1 MPCRPSH
8 LKICLCAVLL
18 VAAHALRAGDA
29 RLERP
34 LANVP
39 AKGFRLKLFT
49 ANDGLP
55 QSQVTCIK
63 QTRDGY
69 LWLGTWIGLARFDGR
84 NLESLNKLTTPELV
98 SAEVNGLAEDS
109 QGTLWIAT
117 RGGLLSYRDHR
128 FNRIST
134 NQGLPRDELW

>member
-1 MPCRPSH
+1 MPCRPGH
-8 LKICLCAVLL
+8 LKTCLCGVLL
-18 VAAHALRAGDA
+18 VAAQILRAGDA
-29 RLERP
+29 RIEGALT
-34 LANVP
+34 NVP

-84 NLESLNKLTTPELV
+84 NLDSLNKLTTPELV
-98 SAEVNGLAEDS
+98 SAEINGLSEDP
-109 QGTLWIAT
+109 QGALWIAT
-117 RGGLLSYRDHR
+117 RGGLLSYLDHH
-128 FNRIST
+128 
-134 NQGLPRDELW
+134 